1 MHEYEGFS
9 LFICL
14 DYTKPILLMGAI
26 FTGYSYRRKGAIDS
40 ATGLASEIRIVIDT
54 RVVGLISNCL
64 NPVEILNFSTRCS
77 CVIIIFYCKHTI
89 RKCCRFIKN
98 KPHIILSPS
107 SISLKPKECNKPMTD
122 LQDQSYCN

>member
-64 NPVEILNFSTRCS
+64 NPVEILNFSTS
-77 CVIIIFYCKHTI
+77 TIFFLCYYL
-89 RKCCRFIKN
+89 FI
-98 KPHIILSPS
+98 
-107 SISLKPKECNKPMTD
+107 
-122 LQDQSYCN
+122 LQACHQKVL